1 MFGES
6 LQEEITSSF
15 AITQIASTNVETF
28 LKRKNRV
35 FLSCIARPFLT
46 EGLENYL
53 DFVLEAEIEKDKNRL
68 KRLESIIS
76 AFPKFFR
83 NAANSFNENVNA
95 QTNSLTHFVK
105 EDSSW
110 ASLNEITIKELQW
123 ILKRA
128 LHRISSTD
136 FHNKLN
142 IRDNIIDPIRIRK
155 VCRNP
160 KIRNT
165 YFRMIHND
173 FFTYSRMF
181 KYNMTNSPKCPRC
194 DQIETTN
201 HLLWECFE
209 SQKIWRSYN
218 NVLNKL
224 QLTNHNISCYDD
236 IYRIESIDILTL
248 IKIRL
253 VNEFIQIIR
262 PTNWDNLRTNNIIM
276 KLRNIEFHNS
286 NSTNINKIIRRWE
299 IFNALT

>member
-1 MFGES
+1 
-6 LQEEITSSF
+6 
-15 AITQIASTNVETF
+15 
-28 LKRKNRV
+28 
-35 FLSCIARPFLT
+35 
-46 EGLENYL
+46 
-53 DFVLEAEIEKDKNRL
+53 
-68 KRLESIIS
+68 
-76 AFPKFFR
+76 
-83 NAANSFNENVNA
+83 
-95 QTNSLTHFVK
+95 
-105 EDSSW
+105 
-110 ASLNEITIKELQW
+110 
-123 ILKRA
+123 
-128 LHRISSTD
+128 
-136 FHNKLN
+136 
-142 IRDNIIDPIRIRK
+142 
-155 VCRNP
+155 
-160 KIRNT
+160 
-165 YFRMIHND
+165 MIHND